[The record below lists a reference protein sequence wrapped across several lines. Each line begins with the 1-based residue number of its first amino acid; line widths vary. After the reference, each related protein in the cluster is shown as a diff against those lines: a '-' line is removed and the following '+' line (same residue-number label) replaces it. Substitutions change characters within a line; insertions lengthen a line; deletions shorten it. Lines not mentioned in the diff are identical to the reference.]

1 MNKQDLVR
9 IVANDAELSQ
19 RDASVL
25 LDSAL
30 EAIMNA
36 VAAGEKVQLM
46 GFGSFEAKERAA
58 RVGRNPHTGET
69 VEIPATTTPFFTPGT
84 IFKEKVER

>member
-9 IVANDAELSQ
+9 IAAHEAELSQ
-19 RDASVL
+19 RDAAVL

-36 VAAGEKVQLM
+36 VAAGAKVQLM